1 MTNYVWTEASMKDS
15 GMDDKTLVAQLE
27 ELAENLSI
35 EVRYEAI
42 RKEGSFFTG
51 GLCRLKGKDILIVNA
66 DASLG
71 DKVQALA
78 KALRRFDF
86 SRIYMRPALREFLTK
101 LPDQMG
107 DEKKP
112 EKTTG
117 FPDE

>member
-1 MTNYVWTEASMKDS
+1 MKDS
-15 GMDDKTLVAQLE
+15 GMDDKKLMSQLE

-42 RKEGSFFTG
+42 RKEESFFAG
-51 GLCRLKGKDILIVNA
+51 GLCRLRGKDILIVNS

-71 DKVQALA
+71 DKIQALA

-101 LPDQMG
+101 LPDQTG
-107 DEKKP
+107 DKKKP
-112 EKTTG
+112 EKAAG
-117 FPDE
+117 PQDE